1 MSNYVSSYLWLP
13 VPVTVPGFTDD
24 KFKHDVM
31 NVVWGYAGMAV
42 GIFTAASLQVTC
54 FLIVCE
60 QMSNRLRRRFVEAI
74 LRQDIPW
81 FDKNNAG
88 SLSGTLFE

>member
-1 MSNYVSSYLWLP
+1 
-13 VPVTVPGFTDD
+13 
-24 KFKHDVM
+24 M
-31 NVVWGYAGMAV
+31 NVVWGYAGMAI
-42 GIFTAASLQVTC
+42 GIFTAASLQVTF

-60 QMSNRLRRRFVEAI
+60 QINNRMRRKFMEAI

-88 SLSGTLFE
+88 TLAPKLFE